1 MDLNRT
7 AIEAGSRAFDL
18 DLRVAD
24 ETALAN
30 IPKRSFDISFTV
42 SVLDHIALPEHTIA
56 RLAAITQRFS
66 ITYEICHDK
75 TGKIQSMQDATGN
88 IIDAYPCSYFHD
100 YRSLFANAGCWLLLD
115 AARPSASRFPTGCPA
130 RHLSVWGLVTQ
141 NQFWCRT
148 FWICKGCRFFFLYS
162 AW

>member
-30 IPKRSFDISFTV
+30 IPNRSFDISFTA
-42 SVLDHIALPEHTIA
+42 SVLDHIALPAHTIA

-66 ITYEICHDK
+66 ITYEICCDK
-75 TGKIQSMQDATGN
+75 TGKIQSMQDATGTSSTPTHALIST
-88 IIDAYPCSYFHD
+88 IIAA
-100 YRSLFANAGCWLLLD
+100 SLPMLA
-115 AARPSASRFPTGCPA
+115 ASR
-130 RHLSVWGLVTQ
+130 
-141 NQFWCRT
+141 CR
-148 FWICKGCRFFFLYS
+148 
-162 AW
+162 